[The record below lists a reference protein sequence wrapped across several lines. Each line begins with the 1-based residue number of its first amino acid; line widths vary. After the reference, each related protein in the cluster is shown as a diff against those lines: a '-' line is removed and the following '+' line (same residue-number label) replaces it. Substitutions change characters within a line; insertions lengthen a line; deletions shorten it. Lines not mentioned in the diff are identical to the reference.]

1 MTVEGMRAMEQFWR
15 NTGVQLGKHWKI
27 VMAVML
33 VITGVLALGAT
44 RIEFATGQDSY
55 LNTDS
60 QIAIDNVS
68 FQDDFGGETI
78 ILLFSAEEGVNV
90 ADLFVG
96 DNLAELQRLTE
107 EIEQVPEVYSAITP
121 YTSMVYSSALVGGP
135 TGTQALAGAVSRD
148 EAGAEVRNEDITISL
163 ARRGAVGPDS
173 EWNIGNPAWNEV
185 LIFDN
190 TGFTVNDANEP
201 VAPAEED
208 LVIRK
213 SLRGTFPNV
222 EGGTLNGTAV
232 GGIVIE
238 GNATLDELTV
248 GTDKVLEILDTAE
261 FEGFEL
267 TITGSPIYLGDINDY
282 LQGGMLTLGAAALVV
297 MAIILAL
304 IFKVRWRLLPLLAV
318 FVGVLWAFSLLG
330 IMGIDL
336 SLVTISGLPI
346 LIGLGIDFAIQV
358 HNRVEEEVVL
368 DKEAHPI
375 AETLSNVAPPLIAAT
390 ITGVL
395 AFLALR
401 ISKVPMIRDFGVL
414 LAVGVIVLVVVGI
427 VLPASLLGIREFT
440 KRTDEREE
448 SLVEKLVVKLGG
460 LPTKAGLPL
469 VVLATI
475 LFVGGVLVEGRT
487 KIQSDP
493 VKWIDQG
500 SQTVSDIDR
509 LAAETDFASTLG
521 VLVAANNVFDQE
533 VVDLI
538 FDFTVDAEA
547 RDGVVASSSLV
558 GTLEKIIDIDGAN
571 RIAPTSAD
579 IVNAATAAR
588 EETPAIA
595 RALVNED
602 NTTAQVNLRL
612 EQASLEERAVL
623 VDELAA
629 DLDRRIAE
637 LDLPEDSIL
646 VTGLSAGQ
654 EPVKATPAGLA
665 TVGIGLLENLKA
677 NRANLTYLALV
688 GAALFLVL
696 RFRSLS
702 RALLALV
709 PVLMAVGASS
719 LFVGLLGFEL
729 SPLTTVS
736 GPLVI
741 ATCAEFSVLIMGRY
755 LEERQAGQEPRAA
768 TDKAASRTGRAFF
781 TSAMTTIGGFA
792 VLVLSPLP
800 LLRDFGIIV
809 TLNVAI
815 ALLAALVAMPPL
827 LVWIDHKGLLGTQE
841 QGVDTAH
848 SVRLAALLPGKQTVA
863 AALGVV
869 ALIAAGIGVYA
880 TADTSTGE
888 SEELAFAAVP
898 LPTTTTTTTTTVA
911 PPPTVAGEDAPTG
924 PLIDPSTFGDERP
937 TSVVGGVLFDLL
949 TDPEIG
955 VAPNVANCAIE
966 TVASR
971 VSDEELLALG
981 AATGEPEAVAVV
993 AQASL
998 DCGITQNQIDRAVAK
1013 LRNEPLPPVEE
1024 PPVEEAA
1031 PPAEPEIDL
1040 SGFSEERPT
1049 DLVPGTVFDLLVGGG
1064 DNNYVGQDIEPRA
1077 ANCAIE
1083 TTIADHGDTTLT
1095 LLAAADETAIANVK
1109 LSVVKCGI
1117 LAEVVDGAAAEF
1129 AAG

>member
-1 MTVEGMRAMEQFWR
+1 MEQFWR
-15 NTGVQLGKHWKI
+15 NTGVQLGKHWKA
-27 VMAVML
+27 VVAVMV
-33 VITGVLALGAT
+33 VITGVLMLGAT

-55 LNTDS
+55 LNPDS
-60 QIAIDNVS
+60 QIAIDNVT
-68 FQDDFGGETI
+68 FQEDFGGETI
-78 ILLFSAEEGVNV
+78 ILLFSAEEG
-90 ADLFVG
+90 ATIPDLFEG
-96 DNLAELQRLTE
+96 DNLAELQRITS
-107 EIEQVPEVYSAITP
+107 EIEAVPEVYSAITP
-121 YTSMVYSSALVGGP
+121 YTSMVYSSSLVGGP
-135 TGTQALAGAVSRD
+135 TGTQALATAVGRD
-148 EAGAEVRNEDITISL
+148 EAGAAVRSDDISISL
-163 ARRGAVGPDS
+163 ARRGAVGPQS
-173 EWNIGNPAWNEV
+173 EWVVGNPAWNEV

-190 TGFTVNDANEP
+190 TGFALDDANEP
-201 VAPAEED
+201 VAPPTED

-222 EGGTLNGTAV
+222 EGGPVNATAV
-232 GGIVIE
+232 GGIVLD
-238 GNATLDELTV
+238 GNASLDELTI
-248 GTDKVLEILDTAE
+248 GTDKVLDILETAE
-261 FEGFEL
+261 FDGFEL

-297 MAIILAL
+297 MAVILAL
-304 IFKVRWRLLPLLAV
+304 IFRVRWRLLPLLAV

-330 IMGIDL
+330 LIGIDL

-346 LIGLGIDFAIQV
+346 LIGLGIDFAIQI

-368 DKEAHPI
+368 DKEVHPI
-375 AETLSNVAPPLIAAT
+375 AESLANVVPPLIVAT

-414 LAVGVIVLVVVGI
+414 LAIGVVVLLIVGVVV
-427 VLPASLLGIREFT
+427 PASALGIREWT
-440 KRTDEREE
+440 KRTEERKE
-448 SLVEKLVVKLGG
+448 SSVEKLVVKLGG
-460 LPTKAGLPL
+460 LPTKFGLGI
-469 VVLATI
+469 VILATI

-533 VVDLI
+533 IVDLI
-538 FDFTVDAEA
+538 YEFTVDAEA
-547 RDGVVASSSLV
+547 RPEVVASSSLV
-558 GTLEKIIDIDGAN
+558 GTLEKIIDIDGAT

-579 IVNAATAAR
+579 IVNAASAAR
-588 EETPAIA
+588 EDTPAVA

-602 NTTAQVNLRL
+602 NTAAQINLRL
-612 EQASLEERAVL
+612 EQGSLEDRAVL

-629 DLDRRIAE
+629 DLDQRIAE
-637 LDLPEDSIL
+637 LDLPDDSIL
-646 VTGLSAGQ
+646 VMGLPEGQ
-654 EPVKATPAGLA
+654 EAVKATPAGLA

-677 NRANLTYLALV
+677 NRANLTYLAL
-688 GAALFLVL
+688 AAAAVFLVL

-702 RALLALV
+702 RAVLALV

-755 LEERQAGQEPRAA
+755 LEERQSGQEPRAA

-792 VLVLSPLP
+792 VLILSPLP

-827 LVWIDHKGLLGTQE
+827 LVWIDQKGLLGTQE
-841 QGVDTAH
+841 QGIDTAH
-848 SVRLAALLPGKQTVA
+848 SVRLAALLPGKQTIPA
-863 AALGVV
+863 AVGVV
-869 ALIAAGIGVYA
+869 ALVAVAIGVYA
-880 TADTSTGE
+880 TADTSSGE
-888 SEELAFAAVP
+888 TEELAFAAVP

-911 PPPTVAGEDAPTG
+911 PPTTEAGEQVPDG

-949 TDPEIG
+949 TSPEVG

-966 TVASR
+966 TLATR

-981 AATGEPEAVAVV
+981 AATGEPAAVEVV
-993 AQASL
+993 AQAAV
-998 DCGITQNQIDRAVAK
+998 DCGITDNQIARAVAS

-1024 PPVEEAA
+1024 PVAEDAA
-1031 PPAEPEIDL
+1031 PPTEPEIDL

-1049 DLVPGTVFDLLVGGG
+1049 DLVQGTVFDLLVGGG
-1064 DNNYVGQDIEPRA
+1064 DSNYVGQDVEPRA

-1083 TTIADHGDTTLT
+1083 TTIEDHGDTTLT
-1095 LLAAADETAIANVK
+1095 LLAAGDPTAVANVK
-1109 LSVVKCGI
+1109 LSVAKCGI
-1117 LAEVVDGAAAEF
+1117 APELVDGAALEF
-1129 AAG
+1129 SGG